1 MQFFVKELTVD
12 HCRAPNERGG
22 LLRRPPRPVRTPCGP
37 SFPSDLQIFRT
48 EIQPLVLG
56 ILLTESQLVRGFRK
70 YITLGVLREIRMKL
84 PFRIGKVDL
93 LERLWNPLTWVTIAQ
108 RISKYITLWVFRDI
122 RLKLLSRLSN
132 VNLLKVLGN
141 LLTESQLLRGFLK
154 YITLGVLREIR
165 MKLPFR
171 IGKANLLERLWNPLT
186 WVTIAQRIPKIYNTL
201 SLQTYKVEA
210 SFQTLTM
217 LTSLKYLITFSLS
230 HNCWEDFKNI

>member
-1 MQFFVKELTVD
+1 M
-12 HCRAPNERGG
+12 
-22 LLRRPPRPVRTPCGP
+22 
-37 SFPSDLQIFRT
+37 
-48 EIQPLVLG
+48 
-56 ILLTESQLVRGFRK
+56 
-70 YITLGVLREIRMKL
+70 RMKL
-84 PFRIGKVDL
+84 PFRIVKVDL

-186 WVTIAQRIPKIYNTL
+186 WVTIAQRISKIYNTWGL
-201 SLQTYKVEA
+201 KRNKDES
-210 SFQTLTM
+210 SFQTWQGQPPWK
-217 LTSLKYLITFSLS
+217 TSEPS
-230 HNCWEDFKNI
+230 HLNHT